1 MVHLQFL
8 TASSQRT
15 QLQLN
20 MNPSNKVF
28 TQLKANGFRPRS
40 YVDSLGNTVIG
51 YGHVVK
57 PGDGVAPTE
66 IINNF
71 KASLLLLNDVKEVAD
86 KLLPHVPK
94 NITQEE
100 FDALV
105 LSVINPKH

>member
-1 MVHLQFL
+1 MAHLQFL

-28 TQLKANGFRPRS
+28 TQLKANGFRPRP

-51 YGHVVK
+51 YGHKVK

-105 LSVINPKH
+105 LSVINPRH